1 MINMEESKLRVV
13 LNITESLNMEKEKAR
28 ELSKHRME
36 SYKEISK
43 MMK

>member
-1 MINMEESKLRVV
+1 MEESKLRVV

-28 ELSKHRME
+28 ELSRHKME
-36 SYKEISK
+36 SYKAISK